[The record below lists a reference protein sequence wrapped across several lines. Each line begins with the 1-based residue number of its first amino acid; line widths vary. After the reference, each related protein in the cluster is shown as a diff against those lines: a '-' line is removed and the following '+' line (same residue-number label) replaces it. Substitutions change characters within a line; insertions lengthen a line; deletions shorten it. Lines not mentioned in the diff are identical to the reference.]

1 MNYDK
6 YYGHINKTTDFYN
19 FQRYYETNITPKE
32 CNNCST
38 DTCKGCKRKLSDY
51 SIFLY
56 IYLNGVRT
64 PIYMS
69 TDIISYNKLLFNK
82 FQITLMPINKFP
94 YVSYNDLMTDFRN
107 LQKGKKLQF
116 LRRVKNGFIPK
127 K

>member
-1 MNYDK
+1 MNYDE
-6 YYGHINKTTDFYN
+6 YYRHINNTTNFYN
-19 FQRYYETNITPKE
+19 FPRYYEINSTPKE

-38 DTCKGCKRKLSDY
+38 DTCKGCKRNLSDY
-51 SIFLY
+51 TIFLY

-69 TDIISYNKLLFNK
+69 TDRVSYNKLSRK

-94 YVSYNDLMTDFRN
+94 YISYNDLMADFRN
-107 LQKGKKLQF
+107 LQKGKTLQF
-116 LRRVKNGFIPK
+116 LRRVRNGFIPK